1 MDRGGMQ
8 KITLCGALLAAAF
21 IFAARPAGAEIKLDP
36 GTWQQV
42 ESGTEDGKPAEPV
55 TYTDCLTPE
64 QAKDP
69 IKALSDLKNLASLVG
84 QRCKTMQINQDA
96 NTVSVDFACGDETS
110 TYIGINLKFN
120 FVDARHYTGAVKSTF
135 VFKGKKTTSD
145 KTIDAKW
152 LDAACKKEKK

>member
-8 KITLCGALLAAAF
+8 KIAICSALVAFCLLATSP
-21 IFAARPAGAEIKLDP
+21 ARAEIKLDP

-42 ESGTEDGKPAEPV
+42 ESGSEDGKPAEPV

-84 QRCKTMQINQDA
+84 QHCKTMQVKQDA
-96 NTVSVDFACGDETS
+96 NTVAVDFACGDEAS
-110 TYIGINLKFN
+110 AFIGINLKFT
-120 FVDARHYTGAVKSTF
+120 FADARHYTGTVKSIF

-145 KTIDAKW
+145 KTIEAKW
-152 LDAACKKEKK
+152 LDAACKKEKE